1 MGLSVGLVVA
11 WYLFAPDGV
20 SQFAQYRLAG
30 GFEIE
35 SLPGALL
42 LLAGRT
48 SAFHWALGST
58 EFGSVV
64 VPDQGW
70 EWVHTLLLGILFIS
84 LLGAF
89 IWMVRRRFDMVAM
102 IGALILS
109 VLLTSRI
116 ISAQYLIWLAP
127 CVVLLWPG
135 AKRQGWLYAVALM
148 LTLIQLVMFEQV
160 IQGALVPVLML
171 NARNLVLIVLW
182 VELFVLA
189 GRSTVFRVAR

>member
-1 MGLSVGLVVA
+1 
-11 WYLFAPDGV
+11 
-20 SQFAQYRLAG
+20 
-30 GFEIE
+30 
-35 SLPGALL
+35 
-42 LLAGRT
+42 
-48 SAFHWALGST
+48 
-58 EFGSVV
+58 
-64 VPDQGW
+64 
-70 EWVHTLLLGILFIS
+70 
-84 LLGAF
+84 
-89 IWMVRRRFDMVAM
+89 
-102 IGALILS
+102 LS